1 MLYKITTSKLDE
13 TTFKRVPLEYIDDP
27 TYESERKDY
36 TRDMYYFD
44 SDIDHD

>member
-13 TTFKRVPLEYIDDP
+13 TTFKRVPLEYVYDPGYEKEDD
-27 TYESERKDY
+27 S
-36 TRDMYYFD
+36 TRDVYSFD